1 MRNLRCLSLYRP
13 PSRRRLLSKPRL
25 LIIDDELAIRKFLR
39 ASIDSNVYDLVEAE
53 NGSDGIR
60 MVATENPD
68 LVLLDLGLPDLDG
81 LEVTHRIREWSKVP
95 IIILS
100 ARGDEMN
107 KVAALDA
114 GANDYLTKPFGLAEL
129 FARIRAALRLSRTAT
144 DESVLAIGNVVVDLS
159 GHLVRKNGTDL
170 HLTKTEFRLL
180 ALLARNLGKVM
191 THRQLLTEVW
201 GPEYADELHYLR
213 VYTQQ
218 IRLKI
223 EDDPAQPKLLITET
237 GIGYRL
243 KEQS

>member
-1 MRNLRCLSLYRP
+1 MSKAK
-13 PSRRRLLSKPRL
+13 LLV
-25 LIIDDELAIRKFLR
+25 IDDELAIRRFLR
-39 ASIDSNVYDLVEAE
+39 ASVNPSDYDLVEAE
-53 NGSDGIR
+53 DGQSGIR
-60 MVATENPD
+60 MVATESPD
-68 LVLLDLGLPDLDG
+68 LVLLDLGLPDMDG
-81 LEVTHRIREWSKVP
+81 VDVARRVREWSQVP

-107 KVAALDA
+107 KVEALDA
-114 GANDYLTKPFGLAEL
+114 GANDYLTKPFGVAEL
-129 FARIRAALRLSRTAT
+129 FARVRAALRLSQAT
-144 DESVLAIGNVVVDLS
+144 VGDSVVSLGPLKIDLAA
-159 GHLVRKNGTDL
+159 HLVTKAGAEI

-191 THRQLLTEVW
+191 THRRLLTEVW

-237 GIGYRL
+237 GVGYRL
-243 KEQS
+243 KEPS

>member
-1 MRNLRCLSLYRP
+1 M
-13 PSRRRLLSKPRL
+13 SKPKL
-25 LIIDDELAIRKFLR
+25 LVIDDELAIRKFLR
-39 ASIDSNVYDLVEAE
+39 ASINPTEYDLVEAA
-53 NGSDGIR
+53 NGMDGIR
-60 MVATENPD
+60 LTATESPD
-68 LVLLDLGLPDLDG
+68 LVLLDLGLPDLEGVD
-81 LEVTHRIREWSKVP
+81 VTRRIREWSQVP

-107 KVAALDA
+107 KVEALDA

-129 FARIRAALRLSRTAT
+129 FARIRAALRLSRTTAEEPVVILGALT
-144 DESVLAIGNVVVDLS
+144 IDLAA
-159 GHLVRKNGTDL
+159 HLVSKEGEDI

-180 ALLARNLGKVM
+180 AMLAKNLGKVM

-218 IRLKI
+218 IRVKI
-223 EDDPAQPKLLITET
+223 EDDPAQPKYLITET

-243 KEQS
+243 REQS

>member
-1 MRNLRCLSLYRP
+1 M
-13 PSRRRLLSKPRL
+13 SKPRL

>member
-1 MRNLRCLSLYRP
+1 MNKP
-13 PSRRRLLSKPRL
+13 KLLV
-25 LIIDDELAIRKFLR
+25 IDDELAIRKFLR
-39 ASIDSNVYDLVEAE
+39 ASIDPGEYELAEAE
-53 NGSDGIR
+53 NGQTGIR
-60 MVATENPD
+60 MVATESPD
-68 LVLLDLGLPDLDG
+68 LILLDLGLPDLDG
-81 LEVTHRIREWSKVP
+81 VDVTRRIREWSQVP

-107 KVAALDA
+107 KVEALDA

-129 FARIRAALRLSRTAT
+129 FARIRAALRLSRTAP
-144 DESVLAIGNVVVDLS
+144 DEVVVTVGALTIDLS
-159 GHLVRKNGTDL
+159 AHLVRKSGVEI

-180 ALLARNLGKVM
+180 AHLARNLGKVM

-218 IRLKI
+218 IRVKI
-223 EDDPAQPKLLITET
+223 EDDPAQPRLLMTET

>member
-1 MRNLRCLSLYRP
+1 M
-13 PSRRRLLSKPRL
+13 SKAKL

-39 ASIDSNVYDLVEAE
+39 ASIDPNEYELIEAE
-53 NGSDGIR
+53 DGTSGIR
-60 MVATENPD
+60 FVATESPD
-68 LVLLDLGLPDLDG
+68 LVLLDLGLPDHDG
-81 LEVTHRIREWSKVP
+81 LEVTLRIREWSSVP

-129 FARIRAALRLSRTAT
+129 FARIRAALRLSRQVA
-144 DESVLAIGNVVVDLS
+144 DEPVIQFGALSVDFEK
-159 GHLVRKNGTDL
+159 HLLMKRGEEI

-180 ALLARNLGKVM
+180 ALLAKNLGKVL
-191 THRQLLTEVW
+191 THRQLLSEIW
-201 GPEYADELHYLR
+201 GPEYSDELHYLR

-218 IRLKI
+218 IRVKI
-223 EDDPAQPKLLITET
+223 EDDPAQPRHLITET

-243 KEQS
+243 KDES

>member
-1 MRNLRCLSLYRP
+1 MNKP
-13 PSRRRLLSKPRL
+13 KLLV
-25 LIIDDELAIRKFLR
+25 IDDELAIRKFLR
-39 ASIDSNVYDLVEAE
+39 ASIDPGEYELAEAE
-53 NGSDGIR
+53 NGQTGIR
-60 MVATENPD
+60 MVATESPD
-68 LVLLDLGLPDLDG
+68 LILLDLGLPDLDG
-81 LEVTHRIREWSKVP
+81 VDVTRRIREWSRVP

-107 KVAALDA
+107 KVEALDA

-129 FARIRAALRLSRTAT
+129 FARIRAALRLSRTPADDPVVSLGALT
-144 DESVLAIGNVVVDLS
+144 IDLAA
-159 GHLVRKNGTDL
+159 HLVRRNGVEI

-180 ALLARNLGKVM
+180 ALLAKNLGKVM

-201 GPEYADELHYLR
+201 GPQYVEELHYLR

-218 IRLKI
+218 IRVKI
-223 EDDPAQPKLLITET
+223 EDDPAQPRLLITET

>member
-1 MRNLRCLSLYRP
+1 MIKP
-13 PSRRRLLSKPRL
+13 KLLV
-25 LIIDDELAIRKFLR
+25 IDDEWAIRKFLR
-39 ASIDSNVYDLVEAE
+39 ASIDPNEYELVEAE
-53 NGSDGIR
+53 NGMTGIR
-60 MVATENPD
+60 MVATESPD
-68 LVLLDLGLPDLDG
+68 LILLDLGLPDLDG
-81 LEVTHRIREWSKVP
+81 VDVMRRVREWSQVP

-107 KVAALDA
+107 KVEALDA

-129 FARIRAALRLSRTAT
+129 FARIRAALRLSRTSP
-144 DESVLAIGNVVVDLS
+144 DDPVVTVGPLTVDLS
-159 GHLVRKNGTDL
+159 AHLVRKSGVEV

-180 ALLARNLGKVM
+180 ALLAKNLGKVM

-218 IRLKI
+218 IRVKI
-223 EDDPAQPKLLITET
+223 EDDPAQPRLLITET

>member
-1 MRNLRCLSLYRP
+1 VNKP
-13 PSRRRLLSKPRL
+13 KLLV
-25 LIIDDELAIRKFLR
+25 IDDELAIRKFLR
-39 ASIDSNVYDLVEAE
+39 ASIDPGEYELAEAE
-53 NGSDGIR
+53 NGQTGIR
-60 MVATENPD
+60 MVATESPD
-68 LVLLDLGLPDLDG
+68 LILLDLGLPDLDG
-81 LEVTHRIREWSKVP
+81 VDVTRRIREWSRVP

-107 KVAALDA
+107 KVEALDA

-129 FARIRAALRLSRTAT
+129 FARIRAALRLSRTPADDPVVSLGALT
-144 DESVLAIGNVVVDLS
+144 IDLAA
-159 GHLVRKNGTDL
+159 HLVRRNGVEI

-180 ALLARNLGKVM
+180 ALLAKNLGKVM

-201 GPEYADELHYLR
+201 GPQYVEELHYLR

-218 IRLKI
+218 IRVKI
-223 EDDPAQPKLLITET
+223 EDDPAQPRLLITET